1 MNAIARVVAAKIEG
15 VDGTPEAL
23 TGAEGNFLAYS
34 PKFDFTQNLFARNP
48 VNPSA
53 SSFPSVPG
61 SRMATLTFSV
71 EHKGS
76 GAAGTAPALGKLLK
90 ACGLDE
96 AVVALTSAT
105 YTPAPL
111 SGIPGL
117 TIAVYEDGLRK
128 QLYGARGTAKLAA
141 KSGEVSMWE
150 FTFSGLYSDVADVAI
165 LTPSGLEA
173 TLPPAL
179 LSAAFQL
186 HGTTLPLYGYS
197 IDLGNSVVVR
207 PNANQANGFDP
218 ARITKRAIK
227 GSLSVEAQ
235 LVAGFDVYGKCK
247 AGTLGALTLTIGASA
262 GNITTVTAP
271 KLQVT
276 KVSEGSA
283 DDIDTWDIDF
293 ELHRSVLATGNDEL
307 SVVLT

>member
-1 MNAIARVVAAKIEG
+1 MNEIIRVVAAKIEG

-23 TGAEGNFLAYS
+23 TGAEANFLAYS

-53 SSFPSVPG
+53 SSFPSIPG

-76 GAAGTAPALGKLLK
+76 GAVATAPALGKLLK
-90 ACGLDE
+90 ACGQAE
-96 AVVALTSAT
+96 AVVALTSVT
-105 YTPAPL
+105 YTPGPL
-111 SGIPGL
+111 SGVSGL

-141 KSGEVSMWE
+141 KSGDVSMWE
-150 FTFSGLYSDVADVAI
+150 FTFSGLYSDVADVGI
-165 LTPSGLEA
+165 LTPSGLET

-186 HGTTLPLYGYS
+186 YGVTLPLYSYS
-197 IDLGNSVVVR
+197 LDLGNSVVVR
-207 PNANQANGFDP
+207 QNANQANGFDP

-227 GSLSVEAQ
+227 GTLSVEAQ

-247 AGTLGALTLTIGASA
+247 AGTLGALTLSIGATA
-262 GNITTVTAP
+262 GNITTITAP
-271 KLQVT
+271 QLQIV

-283 DDIDTWDIDF
+283 DGIDTWDIDC
-293 ELHRSVLATGNDEL
+293 ELHRSTLATGNDEL
-307 SVVLT
+307 SISLT